1 MNSNTI
7 YLIKKVVRHEMK
19 RFQSK
24 KHSIGAYKVN
34 KISLSCFD
42 DKKYV
47 LDDGIRHRGC
57 KKQKDVT
64 DNYEQEKILTDNHK

>member
-1 MNSNTI
+1 MNSNTL

-24 KHSIGAYKVN
+24 KHRIGAYKVN

-47 LDDGIRHRGC
+47 LDDGIRKRASFHRGC
-57 KKQKDVT
+57 KKQKD
-64 DNYEQEKILTDNHK
+64 DLKNSHR